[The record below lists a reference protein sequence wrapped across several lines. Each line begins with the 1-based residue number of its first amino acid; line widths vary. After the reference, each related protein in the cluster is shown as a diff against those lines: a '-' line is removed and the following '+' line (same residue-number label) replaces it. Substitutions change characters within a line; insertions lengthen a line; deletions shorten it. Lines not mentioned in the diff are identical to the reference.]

1 MSVERDVIDRLRAT
15 LSERAAERGI
25 EYAGRWASWGEIA
38 RFGDAVIAAL
48 NAAGCPPDAR
58 VGIVIRNRA
67 THAAAVIGLLAHRRS
82 ISFIYPFLPP
92 AAMERHLA
100 DLDAGAILADEED
113 WPLFRE
119 SVAASGMAGIALGDL
134 ASGPRPVPGLERCTA
149 RIASNEGTGEGSIEV
164 LSSGTT
170 GTPKRIAMPLRL
182 LERAVM
188 SAPGGEAGAAPEV
201 QINIWPL
208 GGVGGVCLLAASAV
222 HGTPHVLIE
231 RFTVDALV
239 DALRRHRPST
249 LGLNPTAI
257 AMIVDAEVAPED
269 MASVRSVSGGSAY
282 LDPDL
287 QDRFEAR
294 YGIPILW
301 GLGATEF
308 CGTIVRWTPQMR
320 AQYGSS
326 KRGSAGQAMPGVS
339 VRAVD
344 PETGERVAPGAEGL
358 MEVHCPAVRSDWV
371 RTTDL
376 VAIDEDGFLFHRGR
390 HDGAIV
396 RGGFKILP
404 ERVVD
409 ALRRH
414 PAVADASV
422 VGIADARLGAVPVA
436 AVELRT
442 QAAPVDANTLA
453 HWVRET
459 LPPTHVPAQIRIVDA
474 LPRTP
479 SLKVSL
485 QQVKALFQS
494 EGV

>member
-1 MSVERDVIDRLRAT
+1 MERDVIDQLRAT
-15 LSERAAERGI
+15 LRDRANERGI
-25 EYAGRWASWGEIA
+25 EYAGQWASWGEIA
-38 RFGDAVIAAL
+38 RYGDAVAAAL
-48 NAAGCPPDAR
+48 DAAGCPPEAR
-58 VGIVIRNRA
+58 VGIVIRNRIA
-67 THAAAVIGLLAHRRS
+67 HAAAVVGLLAHRRS
-82 ISFIYPFLPP
+82 ISFIYPFLPR
-92 AAMERHLA
+92 AAMAEHLTG
-100 DLDAGAILADEED
+100 LGAGAILADTED
-113 WPLFRE
+113 WPAFE
-119 SVAASGMAGIALGDL
+119 ETVAAQGMAGIALGSL
-134 ASGPRPVPGLERCTA
+134 VAGPRPVPGLERST
-149 RIASNEGTGEGSIEV
+149 RASSPAESSDQGTIEV

-182 LERAVM
+182 LERAVL

-208 GGVGGVCLLAASAV
+208 GGVGGVCLLTAAAV
-222 HGTPHVLIE
+222 HGTPLVLME

-257 AMIVDAEVAPED
+257 AMIMDAAVAPED

-287 QDRFEAR
+287 QDRFEER

-320 AQYGSS
+320 AEFGTS
-326 KRGSAGQAMPGVS
+326 KRGSAGLPMPGVS

-344 PETGERVAPGAEGL
+344 PETGDPVPTGSEGL
-358 MEVHCPAVRSDWV
+358 MEVHCPAVRPDWV

-376 VAIDEDGFLFHRGR
+376 IMLDEDGFLFHRGR
-390 HDGAIV
+390 NDGAIV

-409 ALRRH
+409 VLRQH

-422 VGIADARLGAVPVA
+422 VGLADARLGAVPVA
-436 AVELRT
+436 AVELRA
-442 QAAPVDANTLA
+442 QAQPIDAAALTAWL
-453 HWVRET
+453 RET

-485 QQVKALFQS
+485 QHVKALFETQDA
-494 EGV
+494 